1 MLLAKRG
8 FGEANATASFDMISV
23 TRLNGKQMVIN
34 AELIRTVESNP
45 DTTITL
51 VNGDH
56 IIVKE
61 PVEQVV
67 RLSVEYGRSLRTLLS
82 PT

>member
-1 MLLAKRG
+1 
-8 FGEANATASFDMISV
+8 MITV
-23 TRLNGKQMVIN
+23 TRLNNQRIVVN
-34 AELIRTVESNP
+34 AELIRTIEANP
-45 DTTITL
+45 DTIIKL

-61 PVEQVV
+61 SMEEVV
-67 RLSVEYGRSLRTLLS
+67 KLAIEYGRSLRRLLP

>member
-1 MLLAKRG
+1 
-8 FGEANATASFDMISV
+8 MISV
-23 TRLNGKQMVIN
+23 TRLNGKAIVVN
-34 AELIRTVESNP
+34 ADLIRSVEENP

-61 PVEQVV
+61 SMSQVV
-67 RLSVEYGRSLRTLLS
+67 DKAVEYGRSLRRMLPPS
-82 PT
+82 

>member
-1 MLLAKRG
+1 
-8 FGEANATASFDMISV
+8 MISV
-23 TRLNGKQMVIN
+23 TRLNGKAIVVN
-34 AELIRTVESNP
+34 ADLIRSVEENP

-56 IIVKE
+56 IIVQE
-61 PVEQVV
+61 SMSQVV
-67 RLSVEYGRSLRTLLS
+67 DKAVEYGRSLRRMIP

>member
-1 MLLAKRG
+1 
-8 FGEANATASFDMISV
+8 MISV

-34 AELIRTVESNP
+34 AELIRTVEANP

-51 VNGDH
+51 INGDH

-61 PVEQVV
+61 AVDRIVE
-67 RLSVEYGRSLRTLLS
+67 LTVEYGRSLRKLIP